1 MAKRVRKMAE
11 KEVNIVGM
19 GEVLVGKNIEST
31 KVLKRKGEGRIPF
44 LKIMAFSGALKEG
57 EVINV
62 ENFYKNTP
70 RDGKRSIRFKGHLTW
85 CNTQLRKHSGKFI
98 LRPVEK
104 KALNGGDYEV
114 TKVKL
119 EKLT

>member
-19 GEVLVGKNIEST
+19 GMVEVGKNIRDT

-44 LKIMAFSGALKEG
+44 LKIMALSSRLKEG

-62 ENFYKNTP
+62 ESLYKNTP

-104 KALNGGDYEV
+104 KTLSNGDYEV
-114 TKVKL
+114 YKVKL
-119 EKLT
+119 VSLT